1 MIAYNNAI
9 EASSNFKD
17 LTSLSIKALDRAF
30 EYFDV
35 ESAYEVSTKEMTM
48 SKYLVIPRR
57 ADSPMTHAGGSTEE
71 TVCEIAKNLLHYP
84 GPSEY
89 LMAIPADTK
98 VATFAVLKDD
108 ALCSIEVTQSTLET
122 WRKDV
127 TNIQDAINSFQSA
140 RDHAENVLDQA
151 LGDLDEAYENS
162 IGFKGYTPSDDIS
175 VYGALEQMGSND
187 LEYTFQRALHEMYK
201 FQVIRRHTA

>member
-1 MIAYNNAI
+1 
-9 EASSNFKD
+9 
-17 LTSLSIKALDRAF
+17 
-30 EYFDV
+30 
-35 ESAYEVSTKEMTM
+35 M
-48 SKYLVIPRR
+48 SKYLVMSRKV
-57 ADSPMTHAGGSTEE
+57 DSPLTHADGSTEE

-98 VATFAVLKDD
+98 IATFAVLKED

-162 IGFKGYTPSDDIS
+162 TGFQGYTPSDDIS

-201 FQVIRRHTA
+201 FQVLRRQRA

>member
-1 MIAYNNAI
+1 
-9 EASSNFKD
+9 
-17 LTSLSIKALDRAF
+17 
-30 EYFDV
+30 
-35 ESAYEVSTKEMTM
+35 MTM
-48 SKYLVIPRR
+48 SKYLVMSRKV
-57 ADSPMTHAGGSTEE
+57 DSPLTHADGSTEE

-98 VATFAVLKDD
+98 IATFAVLKED

-162 IGFKGYTPSDDIS
+162 TGFKGYIPSDDIS

>member
-1 MIAYNNAI
+1 
-9 EASSNFKD
+9 
-17 LTSLSIKALDRAF
+17 
-30 EYFDV
+30 
-35 ESAYEVSTKEMTM
+35 M
-48 SKYLVIPRR
+48 SRKV
-57 ADSPMTHAGGSTEE
+57 DSPLTHADGSTEE

-98 VATFAVLKDD
+98 IATFAVLKED

-140 RDHAENVLDQA
+140 KDHAETVLDRA
-151 LGDLDEAYENS
+151 LADLDEAYENS
-162 IGFKGYTPSDDIS
+162 TGFKGYTPSDEIS

-187 LEYTFQRALHEMYK
+187 LDYTFQRALHEMYK

>member
-1 MIAYNNAI
+1 
-9 EASSNFKD
+9 
-17 LTSLSIKALDRAF
+17 
-30 EYFDV
+30 
-35 ESAYEVSTKEMTM
+35 MTM
-48 SKYLVIPRR
+48 SKYLVMSRKV
-57 ADSPMTHAGGSTEE
+57 DSPLTHSDGSTEE

-98 VATFAVLKDD
+98 IATFAVLKDD
-108 ALCSIEVTQSTLET
+108 ALCSIEVTKSTLET

-162 IGFKGYTPSDDIS
+162 TGFKGYTPSDDIS

-201 FQVIRRHTA
+201 FQVLRRQRA

>member
-1 MIAYNNAI
+1 
-9 EASSNFKD
+9 
-17 LTSLSIKALDRAF
+17 
-30 EYFDV
+30 
-35 ESAYEVSTKEMTM
+35 M
-48 SKYLVIPRR
+48 SKYLVMSRKV
-57 ADSPMTHAGGSTEE
+57 DSPLTHADGSTEE

-98 VATFAVLKDD
+98 IATFAVLKED

-162 IGFKGYTPSDDIS
+162 TGFKGYTPSDDIS

-187 LEYTFQRALHEMYK
+187 LEYTFHRALHEMYK
-201 FQVIRRHTA
+201 FQVLRRQRA

>member
-1 MIAYNNAI
+1 MTKYIVI
-9 EASSNFKD
+9 E
-17 LTSLSIKALDRAF
+17 R
-30 EYFDV
+30 
-35 ESAYEVSTKEMTM
+35 ST
-48 SKYLVIPRR
+48 
-57 ADSPMTHAGGSTEE
+57 DSPVISASGSTEE

-84 GPSEY
+84 GPSDF
-89 LMAIPADTK
+89 LMAIAADSK
-98 VATFAVLKDD
+98 VATLALVKDD
-108 ALCSIEVTQSTLET
+108 ALCTIEVTQKTLDT

-127 TNIQDAINSFQSA
+127 TNIQDALISFQSA

>member
-1 MIAYNNAI
+1 
-9 EASSNFKD
+9 
-17 LTSLSIKALDRAF
+17 
-30 EYFDV
+30 
-35 ESAYEVSTKEMTM
+35 M
-48 SKYLVIPRR
+48 SKYLVMSRKV
-57 ADSPMTHAGGSTEE
+57 DSPLTHADGSTEE

-98 VATFAVLKDD
+98 IATFAVLKED

-162 IGFKGYTPSDDIS
+162 TGFKGYIPSGDIS

-201 FQVIRRHTA
+201 FQVLRRQTA

>member
-1 MIAYNNAI
+1 
-9 EASSNFKD
+9 
-17 LTSLSIKALDRAF
+17 
-30 EYFDV
+30 
-35 ESAYEVSTKEMTM
+35 M
-48 SKYLVIPRR
+48 SKYLVMSRKV
-57 ADSPMTHAGGSTEE
+57 DSPLTHADGSTEE

-98 VATFAVLKDD
+98 IATFAVLKED

-140 RDHAENVLDQA
+140 KDHAETVLDRA
-151 LGDLDEAYENS
+151 LADLDEAYENS
-162 IGFKGYTPSDDIS
+162 TGFKGYTPSDEIS

-187 LEYTFQRALHEMYK
+187 LDYTFQRALHEMYK

>member
-1 MIAYNNAI
+1 
-9 EASSNFKD
+9 
-17 LTSLSIKALDRAF
+17 
-30 EYFDV
+30 
-35 ESAYEVSTKEMTM
+35 M
-48 SKYLVIPRR
+48 SKYLVMSRKV
-57 ADSPMTHAGGSTEE
+57 DSPLTHADGSTEE

-89 LMAIPADTK
+89 LMAIPADIK
-98 VATFAVLKDD
+98 IATFAVLKED
-108 ALCSIEVTQSTLET
+108 ALCSIEVTQATLET

-162 IGFKGYTPSDDIS
+162 TGFKGYTPSDDIS

-201 FQVIRRHTA
+201 FQVLRRQRA

>member
-1 MIAYNNAI
+1 
-9 EASSNFKD
+9 
-17 LTSLSIKALDRAF
+17 
-30 EYFDV
+30 
-35 ESAYEVSTKEMTM
+35 M

-57 ADSPMTHAGGSTEE
+57 ADSPMIHKDGSTEE

-98 VATFAVLKDD
+98 IATFAVLKED
-108 ALCSIEVTQSTLET
+108 ALCTIEVTRATLET

-162 IGFKGYTPSDDIS
+162 TGFQGYIPSDDIS
-175 VYGALEQMGSND
+175 VYGALEEMGAND
-187 LEYTFQRALHEMYK
+187 LDYTFQRTLQEMYK
-201 FQVIRRHTA
+201 FQVLRRETASR

>member
-1 MIAYNNAI
+1 
-9 EASSNFKD
+9 
-17 LTSLSIKALDRAF
+17 
-30 EYFDV
+30 
-35 ESAYEVSTKEMTM
+35 M
-48 SKYLVIPRR
+48 SKYLVMSRKV
-57 ADSPMTHAGGSTEE
+57 DSPLTHVDGSTEE

-98 VATFAVLKDD
+98 IATFAVLKED

-162 IGFKGYTPSDDIS
+162 TGFKGYTPSDDIS

-201 FQVIRRHTA
+201 FQVLRRQRA

>member
-1 MIAYNNAI
+1 
-9 EASSNFKD
+9 
-17 LTSLSIKALDRAF
+17 
-30 EYFDV
+30 
-35 ESAYEVSTKEMTM
+35 MTM
-48 SKYLVIPRR
+48 SKYLVMSRKV
-57 ADSPMTHAGGSTEE
+57 DSPLTHADGSTEE

-98 VATFAVLKDD
+98 IATFAVLKED

-151 LGDLDEAYENS
+151 LDDLDEAYENS
-162 IGFKGYTPSDDIS
+162 TGFKGYTPSDDIS

>member
-1 MIAYNNAI
+1 
-9 EASSNFKD
+9 
-17 LTSLSIKALDRAF
+17 
-30 EYFDV
+30 
-35 ESAYEVSTKEMTM
+35 MTM

-57 ADSPMTHAGGSTEE
+57 ADSPITHAGGSTEE

-98 VATFAVLKDD
+98 IATFAVLKDD
-108 ALCSIEVTQSTLET
+108 ALCSIQVTKSTLDT
-122 WRKDV
+122 WRNDV
-127 TNIQDAINSFQSA
+127 TNIQDAINQFQSA

-162 IGFKGYTPSDDIS
+162 TGFKGYTPSDDIS

-201 FQVIRRHTA
+201 FQVLRRQTA

>member
-1 MIAYNNAI
+1 
-9 EASSNFKD
+9 
-17 LTSLSIKALDRAF
+17 
-30 EYFDV
+30 
-35 ESAYEVSTKEMTM
+35 M

-57 ADSPMTHAGGSTEE
+57 ADSPMIHKDGSTEE

-98 VATFAVLKDD
+98 IATFAVLKED
-108 ALCSIEVTQSTLET
+108 ALCTIEVTRATLET

-140 RDHAENVLDQA
+140 KDHAENVLDRA
-151 LGDLDEAYENS
+151 LAELDEAYENS
-162 IGFKGYTPSDDIS
+162 TGFQGYIPSDDIS
-175 VYGALEQMGSND
+175 VYGALEEMGAND

-201 FQVIRRHTA
+201 FQVLRHETA